1 MKPSKELS
9 FEDCVRLRH
18 SCRVFQP
25 DPVPTALLRECL
37 ELARRAPSNS
47 NVQNW
52 RLTIASGAARDRAV
66 APLRAASLEGEAVL
80 PAVPEKFQKY
90 RNELVKLIYGQQ
102 GYDVMGDDHREERQ
116 AKRLLQW
123 EFFRAPTCAV
133 ISMDDCFGLADAMSV
148 GMFVNT
154 FALALFERGVG
165 CCFQISVTG
174 YPEALK
180 SGFQLNDD
188 QQILCGMAI
197 GWPVEEHPVN
207 NLEIGRDSI
216 EKQVTFLE

>member
-1 MKPSKELS
+1 MQAGQGLS
-9 FEDCVRLRH
+9 FQDCVRQRH
-18 SCRVFQP
+18 SCRVFKS
-25 DPVPTALLRECL
+25 DPVPATLLRECL
-37 ELARRAPSNS
+37 ELARLAPSNS

-66 APLRAASLEGEAVL
+66 APLTAASLEGEPVL
-80 PAVPEKFQKY
+80 PAVPEKFQRY
-90 RNELVKLIYGQQ
+90 RNELVKLIYGEQ
-102 GYDVMGDDHREERQ
+102 GYSVMGDDHREERQ

-133 ISMDDCFGLADAMSV
+133 ISMDDCFGLADALSV

-154 FALALFERGVG
+154 FALALTERGVG

-174 YPEALK
+174 YPEALR
-180 SGFQLNDD
+180 SGFQLDD
-188 QQILCGMAI
+188 GQQILCGMAI

-207 NLEIGRDSI
+207 NLKFGRDPI
-216 EKQVTFLE
+216 EKQVTFL